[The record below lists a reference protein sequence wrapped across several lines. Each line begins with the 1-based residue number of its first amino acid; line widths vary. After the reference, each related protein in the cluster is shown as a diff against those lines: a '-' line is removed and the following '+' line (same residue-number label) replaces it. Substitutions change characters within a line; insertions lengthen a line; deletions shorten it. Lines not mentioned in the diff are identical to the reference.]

1 MVDKISQWFEH
12 IQIPRSELGNV
23 PICPFARAA
32 IANNQYTIAQCTVE
46 SIDSQIQQCDVS
58 TNLVH
63 IIYLPT
69 YEQYTTQQLSEITVK
84 LNKQHKKD
92 DKVVLENEPREPF
105 ELQGIPTTFSHCYL
119 WIVQSLSDLTQKSD
133 MLKNTKYYS
142 YWTKKQLDEVVTWR
156 TSRSE

>member
-12 IQIPRSELGNV
+12 IQVPRSELGNM

-32 IANNQYTIAQCTVE
+32 IANNQYTITQCTIE
-46 SIDSQIQQCDVS
+46 SIDDQVQQCDIS

-69 YEQYTTQQLSEITVK
+69 YEQYTTQQLDQITNK
-84 LNKQHKKD
+84 LNQQHIKD
-92 DKVVLENEPREPF
+92 NKVVLENEPRIAF
-105 ELQGIPTTFSHCYL
+105 ELQGIRTTFPHCFL

-133 MLKNTKYYS
+133 MLKNTNYYS
-142 YWTKKQLDEVVTWR
+142 YWTKEQIDEVVTWR
-156 TSRSE
+156 TIKSK